1 MVQEQSAYD
10 RKTRSRIRGVV
21 LFRLIGIQNLKKAYG
36 SFELSVESFSL
47 YAGEVVGVV
56 GRNGAGKSTFLDLIL
71 GERSG
76 DAGSVSLFG
85 GEYAPCEMGAKRRMG
100 FVVDDSGFDERF
112 TLREAGH
119 VASCIYDNWD
129 EGFFSELLEKFSL
142 GQDAQLDSFSRGMAI
157 KGQLSLALAHRPQL
171 LILDEITSGLD
182 PVSRL
187 EILGILR
194 AYILADSNRGAIYTT
209 HITDDLKV
217 FADRVMLLD
226 AGEVLSIDPVAHYKN
241 ASIDYALLDKVCL
254 RKGAFA

>member
-1 MVQEQSAYD
+1 MLWLGHILS
-10 RKTRSRIRGVV
+10 
-21 LFRLIGIQNLKKAYG
+21 RLIEIENLKKAYG
-36 SFELSVESFSL
+36 SFVLSVEGFSL

-71 GERSG
+71 GERSK
-76 DAGSVSLFG
+76 DAGLVSLFN
-85 GEYAPCEMGAKRRMG
+85 GEMEPCEIDAKRRIG
-100 FVVDDSGFDERF
+100 FVVDNSGFDGRF
-112 TLREAGH
+112 SLREAGR
-119 VASCIYDNWD
+119 VLSYIYDTWD
-129 EGFFSELLEKFSL
+129 ENLFFDLLDRFSL
-142 GQDAQLDSFSRGMAI
+142 DSDAQLNSLSRGMMI
-157 KGQLSLALAHRPQL
+157 KGQLSLTLAHHPQL

-187 EILGILR
+187 EILGILK